1 LRFPAR
7 QSKMGPMPEAVTVEN
22 VAKDFPLVRLLGP
35 IGLPLAYADKRVLS
49 GVSFSVGAGE
59 VFGLLGPNGAGKTTL
74 LKILCTLL
82 EPNQGRAAIFDRD
95 VVQQGAEAR
104 RLLGYC
110 PGLERSFFM
119 RLSARENL
127 RFYGT
132 LNDLAGSTLRS
143 RISSL
148 LADVGLEAAGDQP
161 VRNYSTGMLQRLALA
176 RALLHQPRVLIF
188 DEPTRSLDPAA
199 AAWWRDYVRREL
211 ARARGCTVVLA
222 THNLAEA
229 EEACDRLAIL
239 HRGHLQALG
248 TPREICRVASTPSLA
263 EAYSRLTS
271 ADAPVALS
279 ALR

>member
-1 LRFPAR
+1 
-7 QSKMGPMPEAVTVEN
+7 MPEAVTVEN
-22 VAKDFPLVRLLGP
+22 LAKDFPLVKLLGP
-35 IGLPLAYADKRVLS
+35 MGLPLTHAHKRVLS

-82 EPNQGRAAIFDRD
+82 EPNQGRAAIFGQD

-110 PGLERSFFM
+110 PGVERSFYM

-127 RFYGT
+127 GFYGT
-132 LNDLAGSTLRS
+132 LNNLSAPTLRS
-143 RISSL
+143 RIPLL

-176 RALLHQPRVLIF
+176 RALLHQPRLLVF
-188 DEPTRSLDPAA
+188 DEPTRSLDPAGV
-199 AAWWRDYVRREL
+199 AWWRDYVRREL
-211 ARARGCTVVLA
+211 AQAQGCTVLLA

-229 EEACDRLAIL
+229 EEVCDRLAIL
-239 HRGHLQALG
+239 HRGRLQALG
-248 TPREICRVASTPSLA
+248 TPREICREAVATSLS
-263 EAYSRLTS
+263 EAYSRFTS
-271 ADAPVALS
+271 ADTPIASP